1 MLEMILS
8 YLGPGRGRGGGGGG
22 GAVID
27 WQLSPEEWRC
37 WHHGL
42 AMPAVVQPSHIT
54 NGGD

>member
-8 YLGPGRGRGGGGGG
+8 YLGPGRGRGRGG

-54 NGGD
+54 DGGD